1 MTGNER
7 QHRRQRKSHSEHHD
21 QAIPDINIPSYCGE
35 KSYPR
40 KTYNLNLALLLIYI
54 YIYIYTYTIQY
65 VYLFVHDIHTC
76 VYIYIYVYVC
86 VPIYWRASPPRNSD
100 HHDAFILIRRS
111 LSAIKL
117 HLPRFLGGTLHREI
131 CIEEKSIGKIDMLIN
146 RFADTWVQIFI

>member
-54 YIYIYTYTIQY
+54 YIHTQCNMHIYLYTIS
-65 VYLFVHDIHTC
+65 IH
-76 VYIYIYVYVC
+76 VYIYIYVC

-100 HHDAFILIRRS
+100 HHDAFIHIRRS

-131 CIEEKSIGKIDMLIN
+131 YIEEKSIGKIDMLIN
-146 RFADTWVQIFI
+146 RFADTWVQILYRDHD